1 MCLWPETHAES
12 LRQYRIWLKEKYMVY
27 VMKTEKQSLKLDVR
41 TKLLS
46 VLVISQIMI
55 TSNTSEQIA
64 ILKVAAVCLAIL
76 IILLSG
82 QYLSAIKFA
91 FVYLA
96 IYFLSTHLE
105 FKSPMAAMFSV
116 VMTGFFLQ
124 FMPGAYLLGNTLN
137 TTSVREF
144 IAAMKKMHLTSTIV
158 IPISIMFRFIP
169 AINEEY
175 RNIKK
180 AMYMRNITCEFN
192 PIKFIE
198 YRLIPLLMSILNIGN
213 ELTIVAVARGF
224 GREGKKTSTCVV
236 KLTMLDYLFIV
247 ILFALGITGM
257 VVAIRS

>member
-1 MCLWPETHAES
+1 MN
-12 LRQYRIWLKEKYMVY
+12 Y
-27 VMKTEKQSLKLDVR
+27 VMSEKKISSLKLDVR

-55 TSNTSEQIA
+55 TSNTSAEIA
-64 ILKVAAVCLAIL
+64 KIKIFAVSLAIL
-76 IILLSG
+76 IIFLSG
-82 QYLSAIKFA
+82 RYKSALKFSMI
-91 FVYLA
+91 YLA
-96 IYFLSTHLE
+96 IYCLSTHLE
-105 FKSPMAAMFSV
+105 FKSPFATMFSV
-116 VMTGFFLQ
+116 ILTGFFLQ

-144 IAAMKKMHLTSTIV
+144 VAAMRKMHLPETII

-180 AMYMRNITCEFN
+180 AIYMRNIQCEYN

-198 YRLIPLLMSILNIGN
+198 YRLIPLLMSVLNIGN

-224 GREGKKTSTCVV
+224 GIEGKKTSICKVR
-236 KLTMLDYLFIV
+236 LTILDYVFIV
-247 ILFALGITGM
+247 ILFTLGITDI
-257 VVAIRS
+257 VIAIRS